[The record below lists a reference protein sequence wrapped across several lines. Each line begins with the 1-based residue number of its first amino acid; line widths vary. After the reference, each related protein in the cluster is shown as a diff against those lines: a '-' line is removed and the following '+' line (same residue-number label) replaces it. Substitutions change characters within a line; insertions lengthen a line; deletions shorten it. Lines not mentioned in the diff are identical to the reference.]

1 MSLAPGDHEYRA
13 MFDSSM
19 DCLVLAGPGG
29 EILDAN
35 RVACRMLRGS
45 REDLINRGS
54 IFNPS
59 DERLVAALER
69 VRSAGSFGG
78 DLRLRKADG
87 GTFEAGVSMFGF
99 RAGDGTERLSIS
111 FRETKE
117 RETESPHAADD
128 GGDLA
133 WLASFS
139 GLSPHPII
147 EVGAA
152 GEPTYLNP
160 AAEYRFP
167 DLTTLGSRH
176 PMLEDLGPVTRSLKN
191 ADEITVR
198 EVEVGKSCY
207 HQVIRP
213 APGGL
218 TRIYATEVTRRHRRK
233 AALRESGERFV
244 SLVRHVSDMT
254 SVLDAEGAIS
264 YESPAMERV
273 LGVTPQERAGSRFF
287 DHLHPEDVEPV
298 YGVFEELLDRPGGRR
313 TFEYRARDQ
322 EGSWR
327 HFEAVGTNL
336 LEDPV
341 VKSIILNSRDITER
355 RQVDENLRRSLDV
368 LLALHEAG
376 QILGST
382 LEAEEIGDRLLGI
395 MQRISSLTTA
405 VVSLPDGVPDGRGEL
420 RVWRAIG
427 FESLWRRARY
437 TPEARATL
445 YAVLETGERRTFR
458 LEPPSPD
465 ERPLVAM
472 CLPLRM
478 RDRVLGV
485 LEIYGPD
492 SLREEDTVGILE
504 SLTGQA
510 ASALENAR
518 LYRELTEREHRLQDL
533 VGRLIQTQEEER
545 RRVSYDV
552 HDGLAQIAAAA
563 HQHLQ
568 AFARRYPPDSEKS
581 RQELGQALE
590 LVQQTVGEAR
600 RIIADLRP
608 TALDD
613 FGLAAAI
620 SLEIKGLRDGGWHV
634 DYSEELREERL
645 PVAVETALFRV
656 AQEALRNARKHAN
669 TNQLHLELRHGPEK
683 VCLSVRDWGRG
694 FNPAALESGG
704 PGERVGLSGMQERIS
719 MLGGKLRIRSWPGA
733 GTLIS
738 AEVPLPAFGSVPP
751 DEPGGLPDGLR
762 S

>member
-1 MSLAPGDHEYRA
+1 MSSVPADREYRS
-13 MFDSSM
+13 MFDSSK

-35 RVACRMLRGS
+35 PAARRILGGS
-45 REDLINRGS
+45 REALAACGS
-54 IFNPS
+54 MFDPA
-59 DERLVAALER
+59 DERLAAALQRIRATGMFEG
-69 VRSAGSFGG
+69 VLS
-78 DLRLRKADG
+78 LRKAG
-87 GTFEAGVSMFGF
+87 GETFDAGVSVSGF
-99 RAGDGTERLSIS
+99 RGEGGEERLSVS
-111 FRETKE
+111 FRKSGTPDSEN
-117 RETESPHAADD
+117 RENGTLDR
-128 GGDLA
+128 
-133 WLASFS
+133 LASFPW
-139 GLSPHPII
+139 LSPHPII
-147 EVGAA
+147 EVNGA

-176 PMLEDLGPVTRSLKN
+176 PMLADLGPVTRNLKG
-191 ADEITVR
+191 AGAVTVR
-198 EVEVGKSCY
+198 EVGVGRNFY

-213 APGGL
+213 APGGIL
-218 TRIYATEVTRRHRRK
+218 RIYATEITRRHRRK
-233 AALRESGERFV
+233 AALRESEERFL

-254 SVLDAEGAIS
+254 SVLDAEGVIS
-264 YESPAMERV
+264 YESPAVERI
-273 LGVTPQERAGSRFF
+273 LGVTPQERIKTRIF
-287 DHLHPEDVEPV
+287 DHVHPEDKGPV
-298 YGVFEELLDRPGGRR
+298 QNILRELWDRPGSRR
-313 TFEYRARDQ
+313 TFEYRMRDR

-327 HFEAVGTNL
+327 HFEAVGSNL
-336 LEDPV
+336 LEDPA
-341 VKSIILNSRDITER
+341 VKGIVLNSRDVTER
-355 RQVDENLRRSLDV
+355 RQVDESLRRSLDV

-405 VVSLPDGVPDGRGEL
+405 VVSLPDGMPDGRGEL

-458 LEPPSPD
+458 LEPPDPD

-552 HDGLAQIAAAA
+552 HDGLAQVAAAA

-581 RQELGQALE
+581 RQDLGRALD

-600 RIIADLRP
+600 RIIAALRP

-613 FGLAAAI
+613 FGLTAAI
-620 SLEIKGLRDGGWHV
+620 SLEVKGLKDDGWQV
-634 DYSEELREERL
+634 EYSEDIREERL
-645 PVAVETALFRV
+645 PFAVETALFRV

-669 TNQLHLELRHGPEK
+669 TNQLRIELHHEPEK
-683 VCLSVRDWGRG
+683 VCLSVRDRGSG

-704 PGERVGLSGMQERIS
+704 PGERVGLSGMQERIG

-738 AEVPLPAFGSVPP
+738 AEVPLPAFSAAS
-751 DEPGGLPDGLR
+751 PGEPDGPLDESR
-762 S
+762 P